1 MHERLDA
8 ILAHAGLGTR
18 SAVKDLVRRGRVQV
32 DGVVERDPGRRI
44 ADLPVTLDG
53 EPVSTRQDA
62 TLLVN
67 KPIGHACSRDPG
79 EEPLIDELY
88 PAELSHLAIQPA
100 GRLDRE
106 TSGLI
111 ICTTDGALI
120 RRLTDPR
127 KHVAKRYRIRYQGTL
142 DDNAERRCEQGFLLD
157 GDEDPTLP
165 ALLVRDGEDTAT
177 LVLHEG
183 RFHQVRRMIAVL
195 GGFVTALHRDRI
207 GRLDLPA
214 GLAPGGAREATA
226 DEIALAC
233 AHEES

>member
-1 MHERLDA
+1 MSERLDA
-8 ILAHAGLGTR
+8 ILAHAGHGTR
-18 SAVKDLVRRGRVQV
+18 SAVKELVRRGRVQV

-44 ADLPVTLDG
+44 AGQPITLDG

-62 TLLVN
+62 TLIVH
-67 KPIGHACSRDPG
+67 KPIGHACSRDPD

-88 PAELSHLAIQPA
+88 PDELAHLPIQPA

-127 KHVAKRYRIRYQGTL
+127 KHVAKRYRIRYQGVL
-142 DDNAERRCEQGFLLD
+142 ADNAERRCEQGFLID

-165 ALLVRDGEDTAT
+165 SLLVRDGPGSAT
-177 LVLHEG
+177 MVLHEG
-183 RFHQVRRMIAVL
+183 RYHQVRRMIAAL

-214 GLAPGGAREATA
+214 DLAAGAARELTA
-226 DEIALAC
+226 DELALAL
-233 AHEES
+233 AHEGE